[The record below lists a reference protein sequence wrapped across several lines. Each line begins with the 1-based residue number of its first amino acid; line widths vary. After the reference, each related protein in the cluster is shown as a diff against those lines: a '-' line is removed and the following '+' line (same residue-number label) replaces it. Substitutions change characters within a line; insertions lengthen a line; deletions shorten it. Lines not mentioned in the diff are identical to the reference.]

1 MTSAAL
7 SASNCLR
14 LKMFT
19 RQPVAL
25 FLCGDVMTGRG
36 LDQILPDPVL
46 PKLYESYVRDA
57 REYVYLAEAVHG
69 PIPRRVAFDYVWG
82 DVFQELASPTTD
94 ARIVNLETS
103 ITRAEEPWL
112 KGINYRM
119 SPGNIG
125 CLKAARIDCCCL
137 ANNHILDWGPAGLA
151 ETIETLDRARIAH
164 AGAGNSAT
172 EAAAPAVCLL
182 PGKGRIMVYALGSTS
197 SGIPSIWGA
206 GDNQPGI
213 NILTDLSDNTA
224 DCITAEIGKTKQ
236 PGDIIVVSIHW
247 GENWGYE
254 IPSEQISFAHRL
266 IEGGVDLLHGHSS
279 HHVKAVEV
287 YRKKL
292 VLYGCGDFL
301 TDYEGISGS
310 NKFRGDL
317 GLMYLAQIEP
327 SQGQLLALRIVPV
340 QSRRFRLECASPT
353 DAQWLCRVFNDL
365 GRPFGTEV
373 RIEKDHSLVLETE

>member
-1 MTSAAL
+1 MIVPMRAQRVSSLPEYKPSAKLAGVIRNWGSDQMGPL
-7 SASNCLR
+7 MKR
-14 LKMFT
+14 WEEGFH
-19 RQPVAL
+19 RYQPGIY
-25 FLCGDVMTGRG
+25 FSD
-36 LDQILPDPVL
+36 
-46 PKLYESYVRDA
+46 
-57 REYVYLAEAVHG
+57 
-69 PIPRRVAFDYVWG
+69 
-82 DVFQELASPTTD
+82 
-94 ARIVNLETS
+94 N
-103 ITRAEEPWL
+103 L
-112 KGINYRM
+112 KGTATAQFGLHEWVADIAVSTRKIYPYEFYGVYRR
-119 SPGNIG
+119 SLLYPV
-125 CLKAARIDCCCL
+125 
-137 ANNHILDWGPAGLA
+137 
-151 ETIETLDRARIAH
+151 EIETLDRARIAH
-164 AGAGNSAT
+164 AGAGSSAT

-206 GDNQPGI
+206 GDNQPGV

-236 PGDIIVVSIHW
+236 PGDIVVVSIHW
-247 GENWGYE
+247 GANWGFE

-266 IEGGVDLLHGHSS
+266 IEGGVDLVHGHSS
-279 HHVKAVEV
+279 HHVKAVEL

-301 TDYEGISGS
+301 TDYEGISGYEQ
-310 NKFRGDL
+310 FRGDL

-340 QSRRFRLECASPT
+340 QSRRFRLERASPT

-365 GRPFGTEV
+365 GKPFGTEI